1 MTKLEFVKGMTQL
14 ASYYLKE
21 INEEVLRAWYPFF
34 EEIPA
39 DTFFETIK
47 TIAINNKFF
56 PNINE
61 LIERCEQQRTHHNN
75 KIIDILRDNGYF
87 KYGVMGELD
96 INQQILNYEKAQM
109 WVERGTIPSFLLEEM
124 KKYGYIENSFLK
136 GDSDTKALENKNVML
151 IGG

>member
-1 MTKLEFVKGMTQL
+1 MTKLEFVKGMKQL

-56 PNINE
+56 PNIF
-61 LIERCEQQRTHHNN
+61 TH
-75 KIIDILRDNGYF
+75 IF
-87 KYGVMGELD
+87 F
-96 INQQILNYEKAQM
+96 
-109 WVERGTIPSFLLEEM
+109 P
-124 KKYGYIENSFLK
+124 
-136 GDSDTKALENKNVML
+136 
-151 IGG
+151 

>member
-1 MTKLEFVKGMTQL
+1 MTKLEFVKGMKQL
-14 ASYYLKE
+14 SSYYLKE
-21 INEEVLRAWYPFF
+21 ISEEVLRAWYPFF

-39 DTFFETIK
+39 EIFFETVK

-61 LIERCEQQRTHHNN
+61 LIEKCENQRTHHNN
-75 KIIDILRDNGYF
+75 KIIDILKDNGFF

-96 INQQILNYEKAQM
+96 ERQQTLNYEKAQM
-109 WVERGTIPSFLLEEM
+109 WVERGTIPKFLLDEM
-124 KKYGYIENSFLK
+124 KKYGYVENSFISGEEKPLTIEATEVK
-136 GDSDTKALENKNVML
+136 L

>member
-1 MTKLEFVKGMTQL
+1 MTKLEFVKGMKQL

-61 LIERCEQQRTHHNN
+61 IIERCEQQRTHHNN

>member
-1 MTKLEFVKGMTQL
+1 MTQL
-14 ASYYLKE
+14 EFIKGMKQLSSYYLKE
-21 INEEVLRAWYPFF
+21 IKEETLREWYPFF

-136 GDSDTKALENKNVML
+136 GDSNTKALENKNVML